1 MSVIQIILGILVL
14 FGSVALIA
22 GTLMT
27 NHRETRTI
35 GGFAESNNSRAAA
48 MRDTNERTLRKA
60 ITVVACV
67 CGVLLTVMAIWGQG
81 GCHEQKHEKGRT
93 GRYQT
98 YC

>member
-35 GGFAESNNSRAAA
+35 GGFANQTILVQLLCEIP
-48 MRDTNERTLRKA
+48 MNERFVKPLSLWHVSA
-60 ITVVACV
+60 VFC
-67 CGVLLTVMAIWGQG
+67 
-81 GCHEQKHEKGRT
+81 
-93 GRYQT
+93 
-98 YC
+98 

>member
-48 MRDTNERTLRKA
+48 MRDTNE
-60 ITVVACV
+60 
-67 CGVLLTVMAIWGQG
+67 
-81 GCHEQKHEKGRT
+81 
-93 GRYQT
+93 
-98 YC
+98 

>member
-35 GGFAESNNSRAAA
+35 GGFAESNNTRAAA

-60 ITVVACV
+60 IIVVACV
-67 CGVLLTVMAIWGQG
+67 CGVLLTVMAIWG
-81 GCHEQKHEKGRT
+81 
-93 GRYQT
+93 
-98 YC
+98 